1 MQDRLNQNDVT
12 NRVNVENPANVREA
26 VLRLFAVRYPGADF
40 AGLEHAFD
48 DCHALF
54 AGRHPGYLG
63 CDTLYHDMRHTLDM
77 TLAMARLV
85 DGHDRSCAPTDR
97 LGPRRAAMGI
107 MIALLH
113 DSGYLKRS
121 SEAQVENGAVFTK
134 VHVSRSADF
143 IATYLP
149 KIGFAAEA
157 PLASRLV
164 HFTGY
169 EMDPQDIRV
178 ADPRDRMIGCMVGTA
193 DLIGQMSDRMYL
205 EKVREFLY
213 DEFVW
218 GRIARER
225 LPDGREI
232 VRYSSADDL
241 IFKTPGFYEYVA
253 RTRIA
258 KKLDGADRY
267 AESHFDG
274 QNLYQSEIERNMEFL
289 RETIETADLGRLR
302 RRCYSLS
309 AKAPEMPAASV
320 AAR

>member
-1 MQDRLNQNDVT
+1 
-12 NRVNVENPANVREA
+12 
-26 VLRLFAVRYPGADF
+26 
-40 AGLEHAFD
+40 
-48 DCHALF
+48 
-54 AGRHPGYLG
+54 
-63 CDTLYHDMRHTLDM
+63 
-77 TLAMARLV
+77 MARLI
-85 DGHDRSCAPTDR
+85 DGHDRNCAPTDR
-97 LGPRRAAMGI
+97 LGPRRAALGI
-107 MIALLH
+107 LIALLH

-149 KIGFAAEA
+149 KIGFTAEA

-169 EMDPQDIRV
+169 EIDPADIRV

-205 EKVREFLY
+205 EKVRDFLYQEFL
-213 DEFVW
+213 W
-218 GRIARER
+218 GRVAREQ

-241 IFKTPGFYEYVA
+241 IIKTPGFYEYVA

-258 KKLDGADRY
+258 RKLDGADRY

-274 QNLYQSEIERNMEFL
+274 PSPYQAEIERNMKFL
-289 RETIETADLGRLR
+289 CETIETADLSRLR
-302 RRCYSLS
+302 RFCYSLS
-309 AKAPEMPAASV
+309 AAVPRERPVANV
-320 AAR
+320 AAG

>member
-12 NRVNVENPANVREA
+12 NRVNVENPAFVREA
-26 VLRLFAVRYPGADF
+26 VLRIFAARYPGADF
-40 AGLEHAFD
+40 TTLERAFD
-48 DCHALF
+48 DFHALF
-54 AGRHPGYLG
+54 AGRYSGYLR

-85 DGHDRSCAPTDR
+85 DGHDRSCAPVDR
-97 LGPRRAAMGI
+97 LGPRRATMGI
-107 MIALLH
+107 LIALLH
-113 DSGYLKRS
+113 DSGYLKRT
-121 SEAQVENGAVFTK
+121 SESQVENGAVFTK

-143 IATYLP
+143 ISGYLP
-149 KIGFAAEA
+149 KVGFASEA

-169 EMDPQDIRV
+169 EMDLEDIRV
-178 ADPRDRMIGCMVGTA
+178 EDVRDRMIGCMVGTA

-218 GRIARER
+218 GRIAREQ
-225 LPDGREI
+225 LADGREI
-232 VRYSSADDL
+232 VRYSSPDDL
-241 IFKTPGFYEYVA
+241 IVKTPGFYEYVA

-258 KKLDGADRY
+258 KKLDRADRY

-274 QNLYQSEIERNMEFL
+274 PNLYQSEIERNMEFL
-289 RETIETADLGRLR
+289 RETIETADLARLR
-302 RRCYSLS
+302 RYCYSLS
-309 AKAPEMPAASV
+309 AETRQAIV
-320 AAR
+320 AA